1 MPGSTYRFSEWSTD
15 ETHDWNADG
24 VAGVDDRFLEFENT
38 TTSAINLAGYTVT
51 TQSAGGVVDTYTIFR
66 GAWRP
71 GGLFV
76 VFGAQVDVPDT
87 GTVYLRNAA
96 GTLLATLTRGSGAG
110 AGNSWQWTGSTY
122 VAGLPTPGQ
131 HYGWW
136 NTNPTPTA
144 LP

>member
-1 MPGSTYRFSEWSTD
+1 MEI
-15 ETHDWNADG
+15 
-24 VAGVDDRFLEFENT
+24 VNT
-38 TTSAINLAGYTVT
+38 TSSSIDLAGYTIT
-51 TQSAGGVVDTYTIFR
+51 TVSAALVEDSYEIVR
-66 GAWRP
+66 GTWAA

-76 VFGAQVDVPDT
+76 VFDDQVDVPDT

-96 GTLLATLTRGSGAG
+96 GTLLATLARGSGAG
-110 AGNSWQWTGSTY
+110 AGNSWQWTGSGY

-144 LP
+144 VP